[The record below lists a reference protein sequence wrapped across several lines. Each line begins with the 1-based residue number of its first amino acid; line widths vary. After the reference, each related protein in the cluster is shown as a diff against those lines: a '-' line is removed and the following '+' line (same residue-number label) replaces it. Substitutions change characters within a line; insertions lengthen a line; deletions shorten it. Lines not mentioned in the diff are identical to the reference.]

1 MLVSPISAVQA
12 IDVLTLNQNIPLHP
26 LNIPYANGQ
35 ITIDGEL
42 DDNLWSN
49 ALPIELSIVNN
60 PWNNLASPI
69 KTTAKLIENGKFLYV
84 AFVADD
90 PTPENIQGFFS
101 PTVTMLGLMI

>member
-1 MLVSPISAVQA
+1 MQKLSYNNLLVLFVAFLLVSPISAVQA

-49 ALPIELSIVNN
+49 APTNR
-60 PWNNLASPI
+60 
-69 KTTAKLIENGKFLYV
+69 AKYCK
-84 AFVADD
+84 
-90 PTPENIQGFFS
+90 
-101 PTVTMLGLMI
+101 